1 MEDLVGRQIG
11 AYQIVER
18 IGEGVADFVYKAYQ
32 PSLDRHV
39 AIKVLKPEFAADP
52 AVVEGFRRAMLA
64 AARLSHPN
72 ILRIHD
78 MQASEGLQYIV
89 MDYADGGSLQAKLAA
104 GPLSPAAA
112 AELGAAVADAL
123 AYAHDHGLIH
133 GDLRPSNILLDAA
146 GHPLVADFGLA
157 HALSAVRPQ
166 VQVSL
171 PEYMAPEQAQS
182 LPADQRT
189 DIYALGLILYQAVT
203 GHVPFR
209 GDTPLST
216 LYKQVNQAPPNL
228 IYSGVNAPELQSIIE
243 KALAKDPDARF
254 QSATV
259 LATALRRVP
268 PEASLSAAEAPTLV
282 RADSGGEPLAT
293 QPAFDGF
300 TRRTMPGDEKSRM
313 AWPGRLPTAGPVPA
327 PAAEISRQVLP
338 SAEAEK
344 SLPWSIV
351 AGAAA
356 LGLLL
361 VVVISVFVLTVA
373 KSARTSG
380 ATTPT
385 AVAVAATATRTP
397 FRPTPTMTAIVI
409 AMETSTATATAT
421 ATSTA
426 LPTDTPVPTVTN
438 SPASGDIQR
447 TATPTDTPTP
457 EPTATSTLEATATT
471 TATPAPVPTNTA
483 TVVVPPTAT
492 LTPEL
497 TATPVV
503 PTPPPPLLAVSGH
516 IAYPLY
522 NPQTG
527 FYEVWIARADGT
539 EQHPLLAC
547 MRQPDFRADG
557 RLIMNGEGCGT
568 DSLWAINADGSQ
580 KEEMSRHPEDENPT
594 WSPDG
599 AYIVY
604 SSTQQ
609 GDGQPRLYIQSIWDK
624 PQSPPFITFSG
635 TGLLGTFPVWLPT
648 GEIAYNGCD
657 YGFGS
662 GGNCGLWVV
671 SSDGNQLRAL
681 TRDSSDRAVDAFGN
695 SLVFMSTR
703 DGNWD
708 IYRMGMDGAGLT
720 RLTSTPANDGLPT
733 WSPDGSMIA
742 FVSDRDG
749 QWAVWAMAADG
760 SGQQK
765 LFNLNGTVGPGWTQE
780 RVSWGP

>member
-11 AYQIVER
+11 AYQIVEL

-39 AIKVLKPEFAADP
+39 AIKVLKPELAADP
-52 AVVEGFRRAMLA
+52 AVVDGFRRAVLA
-64 AARLSHPN
+64 AARLSHAN

-78 MQASEGLQYIV
+78 MQTSEGLQYIV

-104 GPLSPAAA
+104 GPLSLEAA

-189 DIYALGLILYQAVT
+189 DVYALGLILYQAVS

-216 LYKQVNQAPPNL
+216 LYKQVNQAPPSL
-228 IYSGVNAPELQSIIE
+228 IYFGVNAPAWQSIIE
-243 KALAKDPDARF
+243 KALAKDPDGRF
-254 QSATV
+254 QSAAA
-259 LATALRRVP
+259 LASALRRAP
-268 PEASLSAAEAPTLV
+268 LEAGPTTAEAPTLV
-282 RADSGGEPLAT
+282 RADSSAGARGTP
-293 QPAFDGF
+293 QAFNGF
-300 TRRTMPGDEKSRM
+300 APQALPSDEVPRV
-313 AWPGRLPTAGPVPA
+313 AWPGSLPTSGPVPA
-327 PAAEISRQVLP
+327 SVAGTARQVP
-338 SAEAEK
+338 PGAEPEK
-344 SLPWSIV
+344 GAPWSIV

-361 VVVISVFVLTVA
+361 VVVISVFVIII
-373 KSARTSG
+373 ARR
-380 ATTPT
+380 ARANEAITPT

-409 AMETSTATATAT
+409 AMETPTATAT
-421 ATSTA
+421 ATSTT
-426 LPTDTPVPTVTN
+426 LPTDTPVPTATGK
-438 SPASGDIQR
+438 AAGGDIQR
-447 TATPTDTPTP
+447 TVTPTDTLTT
-457 EPTATSTLEATATT
+457 EPTATPTLEPTATAT
-471 TATPAPVPTNTA
+471 ATPTVAPTET
-483 TVVVPPTAT
+483 PTAT
-492 LTPEL
+492 SIPEP

-503 PTPPPPLLAVSGH
+503 PTLPPPILALSGH

-568 DSLWAINADGSQ
+568 DSLWAINADGTQ
-580 KEEMSRHPEDENPT
+580 KEEVSRHPEDENPT

-609 GDGQPRLYIQSIWDK
+609 GDGQPRLYIQSILSK
-624 PQSPPFITFSG
+624 PQSPPFITFGSI
-635 TGLLGTFPVWLPT
+635 GLLGTFPVWLPT

-671 SSDGNQLRAL
+671 SSDGSQLRAL
-681 TRDSSDRAVDAFGN
+681 TRDSSDRAVDAFGG

-708 IYRMGMDGAGLT
+708 VYRMEMDGASLT
-720 RLTSTPANDGLPT
+720 RLTATPANDGLPT
-733 WSPDGSMIA
+733 WSPDGSMVA

-765 LFNLNGTVGPGWTQE
+765 LFNLNGTVGPEWTKE
-780 RVSWGP
+780 RVTWGP